1 MILQMINTET
11 SSNGVVNGGVT
22 IPALKQDSGG
32 LGFSSHNKQP
42 PCEIK
47 KTALR
52 DVQNQASGLSQNHR
66 ENSSFLASGA
76 NTDAVRVCG
85 NKRLTPE
92 RPSGS
97 AFYPALTNSCANE
110 HIMNARRRFEL
121 ELGRGRVQSNTTKVA
136 DSPQSR
142 QAHQLQQET
151 PQKQTHLR
159 SSNNYSVPGVPQNN
173 IPPTNSLFGGLSAPN
188 FLGKYATGM
197 QSTQSDSLR
206 VTLEFPNSVDC
217 KGSCDQQTTER
228 YVRLQNFLKECDESN
243 CQNYIQVLR
252 HLSPAE
258 LSRHAFEL
266 EARAIQLAM
275 EEGKEMHRTKAL
287 NVLGKSTLADG
298 SLQAT
303 STLTSNSLQNTQ
315 LYPRK

>member
-1 MILQMINTET
+1 MKVKLCVLMILQMINTET
-11 SSNGVVNGGVT
+11 SSNGVVNGGVAT
-22 IPALKQDSGG
+22 PAYKQDSGG

-42 PCEIK
+42 PCETK

-52 DVQNQASGLSQNHR
+52 DVQNQANVLAQNHQ

-97 AFYPALTNSCANE
+97 AFYPALTNSCVNE

-136 DSPQSR
+136 GSSQSR

-159 SSNNYSVPGVPQNN
+159 ASNNYSVPAVSQNN
-173 IPPTNSLFGGLSAPN
+173 IPPTNSAFGGLSAPN
-188 FLGKYATGM
+188 SLGKCATVM

-206 VTLEFPNSVDC
+206 VTLECPNSVDC
-217 KGSCDQQTTER
+217 KGTRDQQTTER
-228 YVRLQNFLKECDESN
+228 YIRLQNFLKECDDSK
-243 CQNYIQVLR
+243 CQDYIQVLR

-275 EEGKEMHRTKAL
+275 EEGMDLFHQQQMITNFRML
-287 NVLGKSTLADG
+287 VLLG
-298 SLQAT
+298 
-303 STLTSNSLQNTQ
+303 
-315 LYPRK
+315 YRF